1 MKKSLIAYTYL
12 SISTALVTISLKLI
26 AYFLTQSVG
35 LLSDAIESLVNLMAA
50 IIAFLAIR
58 LAEKPADKK
67 HPYGHSKAEYFS
79 SVAEGIFIFLAALAI
94 IFSAINRMIYPKM
107 IEQVSIG
114 LLISS
119 AATLINFL
127 VGKKLISVGQKYQS
141 ITLEADGHHLLTDV
155 WTSAGVITAIFLV
168 DKTKILILDPLVA
181 ILVALN
187 ILLTGSNLIRRSLSG
202 FMDEAL
208 DKNDLSKIDKIFQK
222 YQKKGLIFHA
232 IKSRQSGQKKFLSF
246 HALFPKSYSIKKAHD
261 LVDKIEKELKRKVF
275 NLQIESHLEPKND
288 KKSFES

>member
-12 SISTALVTISLKLI
+12 SIFTALLTISLKLI
-26 AYFLTQSVG
+26 AYLLTQSVG

-50 IIAFLAIR
+50 IIAFLTIR

-79 SVAEGIFIFLAALAI
+79 STAEGFFIFSAALAI
-94 IFSAINRMIYPKM
+94 IFSAVNRIIYPKM

-114 LLISS
+114 LLISA

-127 VGKKLISVGQKYQS
+127 VGKKLISVGKKYQS
-141 ITLEADGHHLLTDV
+141 ITLEADGRHLLTDV
-155 WTSAGVITAIFLV
+155 WTSAGVIAAVFLV
-168 DKTKILILDPLVA
+168 DKTKILVLDPLVA
-181 ILVALN
+181 IFVALN
-187 ILLTGSNLIRRSLSG
+187 ILLTGANLIRRSLSG

-208 DKNDLSKIDKIFQK
+208 DKNDLLKVDKIFQK
-222 YQKKGLIFHA
+222 YQKKGLVFHA

-261 LVDKIEKELKRKVF
+261 LVDKIEKELKRKVL
-275 NLQIESHLEPKND
+275 NLQIESHMEPKDD
-288 KKSFES
+288 KRSFES